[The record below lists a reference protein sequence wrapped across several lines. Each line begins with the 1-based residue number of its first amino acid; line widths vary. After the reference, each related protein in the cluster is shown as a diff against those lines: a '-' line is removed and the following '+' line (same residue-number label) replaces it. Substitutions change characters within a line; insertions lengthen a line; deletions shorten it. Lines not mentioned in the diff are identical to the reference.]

1 MPRNKDFDEQE
12 VLEKAMCLFWKEGYK
27 TTSIDKLCDKLGISR
42 SSLYVTYG
50 NKKKL
55 FLKAL
60 KHYKSKS
67 SEVLKEFFDQ
77 DLSVKTLIQN
87 FFEMVIDEIPTD
99 QERKGCFI
107 VNTTTEMAAKDEDI
121 TEFIINNQHDLEEIF
136 ENLILLGQQSGEIAS
151 DKDAKQLAVFYFTLF
166 NGIRVVGKITT
177 DYQTFKS
184 IIPIAI
190 SVL

>member
-1 MPRNKDFDEQE
+1 
-12 VLEKAMCLFWKEGYK
+12 
-27 TTSIDKLCDKLGISR
+27 
-42 SSLYVTYG
+42 
-50 NKKKL
+50 
-55 FLKAL
+55 
-60 KHYKSKS
+60 
-67 SEVLKEFFDQ
+67 
-77 DLSVKTLIQN
+77 
-87 FFEMVIDEIPTD
+87 MVIDEIPTD